1 MKGPVRSGETSIGTE
16 KESALHQAL
25 KFRYTGVGGTT
36 EHSLEGY
43 VCDGI
48 RDDGE
53 IIEVQT
59 GSFGPLKKKI
69 PVLSARGRVRVIH
82 PVTVVKYIELLDE
95 KGKPVYRRKSPRR
108 GTEWDLFYHLLYA
121 PELPLIP
128 GLVIELALVD
138 VLERRTNDGKGSWR
152 RGGASISGREL
163 AAWRGTIPLER
174 PADYLRF
181 VPFGGNDEFTVK
193 DLAEKAGINIPLAQ
207 KTLYVLLKMN
217 VVERTGK
224 KGKAFLYRAAR
235 GKTPRRGAGR
245 KNGPPEPS
253 GPADGLSGRNYQASE
268 ISSASR
274 LSSAK
279 RSVTARRSSK

>member
-1 MKGPVRSGETSIGTE
+1 MRAAKTLPRSIGTE
-16 KESALHQAL
+16 RESALHRAL
-25 KFRYTGVGGTT
+25 KFHYTGAGGTT
-36 EHSLEGY
+36 ESSLGGY

-59 GSFGPLKKKI
+59 GSFGPLREK
-69 PVLSARGRVRVIH
+69 VSVFSARGRVRVIY

-95 KGKPVYRRKSPRR
+95 AGNPLHRRKSPRR

-138 VLERRTNDGKGSWR
+138 VLEKRTNDGRGSWR
-152 RGGASISGREL
+152 RRGASITGREL
-163 AAWRGTIPLER
+163 AAWRGTVSLEK

-181 VPFGGNDEFTVK
+181 VPFGANDEFTVK
-193 DLAEKAGINIPLAQ
+193 DLAEKAGINTPLAQ
-207 KTLYVLLKMN
+207 KTLYVLFKMGL
-217 VVERTGK
+217 VERTGK
-224 KGKAFLYRAAR
+224 RGRGFLYRAADK
-235 GKTPRRGAGR
+235 KT
-245 KNGPPEPS
+245 PPEPF
-253 GPADGLSGRNYQASE
+253 GPAADFSNRNYQASE
-268 ISSASR
+268 ISSSSR